1 MHSYVSLVQCPEG
14 AVVYTI
20 KAGDTLGTIAQ
31 QYNTTVQAIISS
43 NPGIDPYRLFIGQ
56 QICIPQNLA
65 VNCPAGSIPYV
76 IKAGDTLGTIAQ
88 QYNTTVQAIININPQ
103 VDLNWIQVGQRICI
117 PAVEP
122 PVHVRC
128 PQDNYYV
135 IMPGDTFYG
144 IAQYFNVSISELQQ
158 LNPNIN
164 PNYIIVGQA
173 ICIPVAPSPVRIEIN
188 KAAFTLTLYHNE
200 NVVKTYPV
208 AIGKPSTPTPE
219 GTFSTVNKQVNP
231 GGPFGTR
238 WIGLSKPSYG
248 IHGTSNPAS
257 IGTMASNGCIRLHN
271 RDVNELFNFVP
282 VGTTVRIF

>member
-1 MHSYVSLVQCPEG
+1 M
-14 AVVYTI
+14 
-20 KAGDTLGTIAQ
+20 
-31 QYNTTVQAIISS
+31 
-43 NPGIDPYRLFIGQ
+43 
-56 QICIPQNLA
+56 
-65 VNCPAGSIPYV
+65 
-76 IKAGDTLGTIAQ
+76 
-88 QYNTTVQAIININPQ
+88 
-103 VDLNWIQVGQRICI
+103 
-117 PAVEP
+117 
-122 PVHVRC
+122 
-128 PQDNYYV
+128 
-135 IMPGDTFYG
+135 
-144 IAQYFNVSISELQQ
+144 
-158 LNPNIN
+158 
-164 PNYIIVGQA
+164 
-173 ICIPVAPSPVRIEIN
+173 CIPVAPSPVRIEIN